1 MNQKCLII
9 IVITFILSFLLG
21 IMLRPYLFKE
31 GPDVITGPPVNTTR
45 LTIDY
50 GTLPTDF
57 GRRLNSNETT
67 AAQDSFRQYM
77 QLLQN
82 NSVNI
87 NNRTVPMD
95 ALFQDYEV
103 ISIEALS
110 ELIYAGQNRTDPANV
125 VNPAY
130 VVIRPGL
137 APTSQTDPTP
147 VVKNHLFLL
156 DAAGNIIRDTNG
168 PLMYDDMRRCPTW
181 CGDFPLI
188 PRFIRF

>member
-9 IVITFILSFLLG
+9 IVITFILSFVLG

-50 GTLPTDF
+50 GTLPPDR
-57 GRRLNSNETT
+57 GRRLNSEETT
-67 AAQDSFRQYM
+67 ASAQAFQRYM
-77 QLLQN
+77 TLLQN

-87 NNRTVPMD
+87 NGGPVRMD
-95 ALFQDYEV
+95 FVFQDYEV

-110 ELIYAGQNRTDPANV
+110 ELIYAGQRTNPPNV